1 MMTSTMN
8 KYEYEAKITREKRE
22 NERRKNILIL
32 ILRHLINMGYSE
44 SAFKLQEEANLNLD
58 KYDVADNI
66 DLYIILCEYEEF
78 FELKYN
84 KKPKLVN
91 LMENQG
97 TKLPVIKKESRNSQN
112 PDKKTPRQKTSG
124 MNTNRKQE
132 NSNMNHNGQINKEE
146 FKFELVGEAVNL
158 NKNQKDE
165 QIEKFSFNDQKES
178 ILLKPL
184 PDNLFG
190 NTEMK
195 ELAGMVKR

>member
-8 KYEYEAKITREKRE
+8 KYEYEAKVAREKRE

-66 DLYIILCEYEEF
+66 DLYIIICEYEEF

-91 LMENQG
+91 LIESHG
-97 TKLPVIKKESRNSQN
+97 TKLPFIKKESRNSQN
-112 PDKKTPRQKTSG
+112 PEKKTPRQKTSG

-132 NSNMNHNGQINKEE
+132 NSNMNSNVQINKEE
-146 FKFELVGEAVNL
+146 FNFELVGEAVNL

-165 QIEKFSFNDQKES
+165 QSQKFSFNDQKES
-178 ILLKPL
+178 ILLKPF